1 MKHKPVFM
9 TIVKKLGQ
17 FVISVFCASILI
29 FFIVQLTPGNIAEIH
44 SLSPATAAGLHLDR
58 PAWIQYLYW
67 LLASIQLDFGVSLT
81 DGTPVLHLLINYAGT
96 TLVLTV
102 GSLLLS
108 LSVSI
113 PIAVFLGTAPES
125 RTGQLLTTIIYS
137 FSSIPVFVVGYIVLA
152 IVFGVF
158 KFYPLD
164 VPEGDWR
171 FWPWMAYYV
180 LPVIVLALG
189 NGTLGEFVRVL
200 SLEIRSANRSLFI
213 KAARSRGA
221 GLLRHFFRPVVIPFM
236 SVVVSRF
243 AVLISGV
250 IVVERIF
257 NRHGLGWLTWE
268 ATLNRDFFVI
278 MAVVLLTALSVR
290 LLMLL
295 HEILAYTL
303 DPRLRK

>member
-1 MKHKPVFM
+1 
-9 TIVKKLGQ
+9 
-17 FVISVFCASILI
+17 
-29 FFIVQLTPGNIAEIH
+29 
-44 SLSPATAAGLHLDR
+44 
-58 PAWIQYLYW
+58 
-67 LLASIQLDFGVSLT
+67 
-81 DGTPVLHLLINYAGT
+81 
-96 TLVLTV
+96 
-102 GSLLLS
+102 
-108 LSVSI
+108 
-113 PIAVFLGTAPES
+113 
-125 RTGQLLTTIIYS
+125 
-137 FSSIPVFVVGYIVLA
+137 VVGYIVLA

-164 VPEGDWR
+164 PPAGNWQ

-180 LPVIVLALG
+180 LPIIVLALG

-200 SLEIRSANRSLFI
+200 SLEIRSINLSLYI
-213 KAARSRGA
+213 KAARSRGTK
-221 GLLRHFFRPVVIPFM
+221 LLPHFFRPVIIPFL

-278 MAVVLLTALSVR
+278 MAVTLLMAFVIR
-290 LLMLL
+290 LLMFA
-295 HEILAYTL
+295 HEMLSYSL